1 MTLVFCSSGESR
13 VLDLFL
19 NKAAQEDYMIGLFT
33 NSWLPGK
40 PTAITSLVEISAGS
54 GGYAK
59 ATLPNPSSWLVVA
72 SNANG
77 LAEATYPQRSWTFT
91 MSLGNVHGY
100 FLVGSTSGRLIY
112 AEKFSDGPYSIV
124 RSGDIVNIT
133 PRILVNSI

>member
-1 MTLVFCSSGESR
+1 MTLVFASSGESR

-19 NKAAQEDYMIGLFT
+19 NKATQENYKMGLFT

-40 PTAITSLVEISAGS
+40 ATAITSLVEASG

-59 ATLPNPSSWLVVA
+59 GVMPNPSSWNVVA

-77 LAEATYPQRSWTFT
+77 LAEATYPQLQWIFT
-91 MSLGNVHGY
+91 ASIGPIEGY
-100 FLVGSTSGRLIY
+100 FVVGTTSDRYIY
-112 AEKFSDGPYSIV
+112 AEKFGDGPYLIV
-124 RSGDIVNIT
+124 RSGDTINIT